1 MGVKEIRPVGTV
13 ENVFKLNKQLKD
25 SVLIRECHGKKC
37 EGFLRPKIHTEKE
50 NTNLPQNI
58 RY

>member
-25 SVLIRECHGKKC
+25 SVLIRECHV
-37 EGFLRPKIHTEKE
+37 KI
-50 NTNLPQNI
+50 LLFDFMI
-58 RY
+58 L